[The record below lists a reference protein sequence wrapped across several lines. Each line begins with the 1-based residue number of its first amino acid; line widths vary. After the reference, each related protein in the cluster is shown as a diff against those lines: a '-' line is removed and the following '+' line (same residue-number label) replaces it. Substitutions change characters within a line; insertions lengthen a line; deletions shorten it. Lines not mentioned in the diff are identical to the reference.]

1 MKIKK
6 GDTVQIITGNDVGKS
21 GRVIKVFPIK
31 EKIIVEGLNMV
42 KKHARPTQEN
52 PQGGIME
59 KEAAVHIET
68 GPMHPADEIRIST
81 NHNSNCCQDGIHHD
95 NPFKDAFKFRFIRL
109 QDLSDGTHRSISC
122 CVIS

>member
-6 GDTVQIITGNDVGKS
+6 GDIVQLITGNDVGKS
-21 GRVIKVFPIK
+21 GRVIKVYPEK

-59 KEAAVHIET
+59 KEAAVHISNVMILSGGKPT
-68 GPMHPADEIRIST
+68 RIGYKILD
-81 NHNSNCCQDGIHHD
+81 DG
-95 NPFKDAFKFRFIRL
+95 KKVKFAKK
-109 QDLSDGTHRSISC
+109 SGE
-122 CVIS
+122 VIN

>member
-21 GRVIKVFPIK
+21 GRVIKVYPEK

-59 KEAAVHIET
+59 KEAAVHISNV
-68 GPMHPADEIRIST
+68 MIISGGKPT
-81 NHNSNCCQDGIHHD
+81 RVGYKILDDG
-95 NPFKDAFKFRFIRL
+95 KKVKFAKK
-109 QDLSDGTHRSISC
+109 SGE
-122 CVIS
+122 VII

>member
-6 GDTVQIITGNDVGKS
+6 GDTVQIISGNDVGKS
-21 GRVIKVFPIK
+21 GRVIKVFPSK

-59 KEAAVHIET
+59 KEAAIHISNVMFLVGGKPTRIGYKTLKDGRKAKYAKTT
-68 GPMHPADEIRIST
+68 GE
-81 NHNSNCCQDGIHHD
+81 
-95 NPFKDAFKFRFIRL
+95 
-109 QDLSDGTHRSISC
+109 
-122 CVIS
+122 VIS